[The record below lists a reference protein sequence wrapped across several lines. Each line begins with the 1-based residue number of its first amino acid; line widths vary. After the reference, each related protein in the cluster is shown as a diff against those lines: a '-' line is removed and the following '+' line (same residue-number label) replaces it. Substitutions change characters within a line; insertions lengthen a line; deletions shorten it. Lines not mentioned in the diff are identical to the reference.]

1 LAAELVKPRYILAP
15 AQKLSAKDPQPS
27 LPLETEG
34 AHGPLGWQ
42 LPVEPIMKPRLQPS
56 SQGGWYSPPH
66 RVVVVVGIVD
76 VVVAGIVDVEVV
88 DVLVVVDVVVVVS
101 VAVTFPTTAGSV
113 LSVE

>member
-1 LAAELVKPRYILAP
+1 LTAELVRPRYTLPP

-42 LPVEPIMKPRLQPS
+42 LPVEPTINPRLQPS
-56 SQGGWYSPPH
+56 SQGGWNFPPQ

-76 VVVAGIVDVEVV
+76 VVVVGIVDVEVV
-88 DVLVVVDVVVVVS
+88 DVLVVVVYTG
-101 VAVTFPTTAGSV
+101 AVTFPTTAGSV